1 LKIENWTYL
10 LFAALIGV
18 LSGCTGLR
26 PLADQQKL
34 YTGGSV
40 TIHAEEPLHD
50 ESGMS
55 SELQD
60 LIKPKPNGKFLWMR
74 PGLTIHNMLK
84 EPKKEKGFKYWL
96 KYKVGSAPVLLS
108 HVKPDEVVA
117 TMENR
122 MFNRGYFHNDA
133 SYQLKVKKKTAKIE
147 YEANP
152 GLVYI
157 IDSLRYPE
165 GSSHLDEMISDLQ
178 SGSLIRKGDPYY
190 LENFK
195 KERNRI
201 DEFLKDSGYYY
212 FNADY
217 LIFNADTNKTNRT
230 IKVEL
235 DYKPEFPIQASKT
248 YSLGNIYVLSDFN
261 LEDQNAD
268 TTLIDDYY
276 FVNTENDLR
285 PNVLLNGMYM
295 EKDQLYSIQSQ
306 RNTLRYLMG
315 LGIYKYTSPSY
326 RLSTT
331 TPQTLDVDIML
342 TQAKKKSVT
351 AELNANV
358 KSNNYAGPGVVLSYK
373 NRNIFGGA
381 EQFFVNLTAR
391 FETQFKGDNIGST
404 SFEVRAEP
412 GLNIPGFF
420 PFRTSKQKMK
430 LAPKTEILTGLG
442 LFKRVDLYEFNSF
455 NVSYGYLWRTNVEV
469 SHNARP
475 IEISFTNL
483 VNATDEFKEY
493 LENNPS
499 VRKSFEEQF
508 IIGMSYTFN
517 YSTLME
523 KANRNQF
530 FVMGGLDASGNLVS
544 AINNIG
550 SSNEDETDEPE
561 KFLGVP
567 YNQFVR
573 YRSDFRYYLNF
584 RKKQQLVYR
593 LFTGAGIP
601 YGNSST
607 MPYVKQFF
615 VGGTNSVRAFIARSV
630 GPGTYKPP
638 DSLSTLYVDQVGDIK
653 LETNLE
659 YRFTMV
665 GMLKGAVFVDAGN
678 IWLMNADTTRPGGKF
693 EWNDFMSELAMGTG
707 FGIRLDADFFIL
719 RLDLSF
725 PIRVPYLP
733 QGDRWTFGDINLTSK
748 SWRKEN
754 LIWNFSIGYPF

>member
-1 LKIENWTYL
+1 
-10 LFAALIGV
+10 
-18 LSGCTGLR
+18 LR
-26 PLADQQKL
+26 PLTDQQKL

-40 TIHAEEPLHD
+40 TINAEEPLHD
-50 ESGMS
+50 KADVNSVLDG
-55 SELQD
+55 

-74 PGLTIHNMLK
+74 PGLTIHNMIK

-96 KYKVGSAPVLLS
+96 KYKVGSEPVLLS
-108 HVKPDEVVA
+108 RVKPDEVSA

-122 MFNRGYFHNDA
+122 LFNRGYFNGDA
-133 SYQLKVKKKTAKIE
+133 TYQLKVKKKTAKIE

-152 GLVYI
+152 GKVYI
-157 IDSLRYPE
+157 IDSVRYPMGE
-165 GSSHLDEMISDLQ
+165 SNLKVMIHKLQ
-178 SGSLIRKGDPYY
+178 SGSLIKKGDPYS

-212 FNADY
+212 FNSDY
-217 LIFNADTNKTNRT
+217 LIFNADTSNADRT

-235 DYKPEFPIQASKT
+235 DYKPEFPAQASEIYK
-248 YSLGNIYVLSDFN
+248 LGNIYLLSDYN
-261 LEDQNAD
+261 LEGRDAD

-276 FVNTENDLR
+276 FVNSENDLR

-295 EKDQLYSIQSQ
+295 EKGQRYSKQAQ
-306 RNTLRYLMG
+306 RITLRYMMG

-331 TPQTLDVDIML
+331 DPQTLDVDIML
-342 TQAKKKSVT
+342 TRAKKKAVT

-391 FETQFKGDNIGST
+391 FETQFKGDNVGST

-420 PFRTSKQKMK
+420 PFRTSKQQMK

-442 LFKRVDLYEFNSF
+442 LFRRVDLYEFHSF
-455 NVSYGYLWRTNVEV
+455 NLGYGYLWRTNEKV

-475 IEISFTNL
+475 VDISFTNL
-483 VNATDEFKEY
+483 VNATDEFKAY

-499 VRKSFEEQF
+499 IRKSFEEQF

-523 KANRNQF
+523 KTKRSQF
-530 FVMGGLDASGNLVS
+530 FLLGGLDASGNLVS
-544 AINNIG
+544 AISSIG
-550 SSNEDETDEPE
+550 SSKSEETDEPV

-567 YNQFVR
+567 YNQFIR

-607 MPYVKQFF
+607 IPYIKQFF

-630 GPGTYKPP
+630 GPGTYKSP

-659 YRFTMV
+659 YRFTMA

-678 IWLMNADTTRPGGKF
+678 IWLLNADTTRPGGKF

-725 PIRVPYLP
+725 PIRIPYLP
-733 QGDRWTFGDINLTSK
+733 KGERWAFDEINFANK
-748 SWRKEN
+748 SWRKQN